1 MIMTEIKKD
10 ETIDVK
16 GKSCPMPVLKTKKAI
31 DGLEDG
37 KVLEVLATDKGSL
50 SDIPAWAGKTGN
62 KVLEV
67 VEEGDVIK
75 FYVQKGAGEAEE
87 TTDTKPAD
95 RKKKVSI
102 ILTKGTLD
110 MAYIPFIVGNTAA
123 AMGMEVSIFFTFYG
137 FSVINKKKYKKLKVA
152 PLANP
157 AMPMP
162 SPMDKIFSNA
172 MGAVPGMTA
181 IGTMMMKQMFKKGG
195 VPPIEE
201 MVNEAIDLGIKLLP
215 CQMTMDVMG
224 IKREDLI
231 DGTEEPVGAAAY
243 LADAIDSDINFLV

>member
-1 MIMTEIKKD
+1 MTEIKKD

-16 GKSCPMPVLKTKKAI
+16 GKSCPMPVLRTKKAL

-50 SDIPAWAGKTGN
+50 SDIPAWADKTGN

-67 VEEGDVIK
+67 KEEGGVIK
-75 FYVQKGAGEAEE
+75 FYVQKGAGEAA
-87 TTDTKPAD
+87 PAD
-95 RKKKVSI
+95 RKKKLSI
-102 ILTKGTLD
+102 IMTKGTLD

-137 FSVINKKKYKKLKVA
+137 FSVINKKKYKNLKVA

-181 IGTMMMKQMFKKGG
+181 IGTMMMEQMFKKGG

-201 MVNEAIDLGIKLLP
+201 MVKDAVDLGIKLLP

-231 DGTEEPVGAAAY
+231 DGTQEPVGAAAY

>member
-1 MIMTEIKKD
+1 MTEIKKD
-10 ETIDVK
+10 ETIDVR
-16 GKSCPMPVLKTKKAI
+16 GKSCPMPVLKTKKAL

-37 KVLEVLATDKGSL
+37 RVLEVLATDKGSK
-50 SDIPAWAGKTGN
+50 SDIPAWASKTGN

-67 VEEGDVIK
+67 VEEGGVIK
-75 FYVQKGAGEAEE
+75 FYVQKGTGEAEAVE
-87 TTDTKPAD
+87 EAKPTKG
-95 RKKKVSI
+95 KKKLSI
-102 ILTKGTLD
+102 IMSKGTLD

-137 FSVINKKKYKKLKVA
+137 FDVINKKKYKKLKVA

-181 IGTMMMKQMFKKGG
+181 IGTMMMKQMFNKGG

-201 MVNEAIDLGIKLLP
+201 MVKDAVDLGIKLLP

-224 IKREDLI
+224 IKKEDLI
-231 DGTEEPVGAAAY
+231 DGTHEPVGAAAY
-243 LADAIDSDINFLV
+243 LADAMDSDINFLV

>member
-1 MIMTEIKKD
+1 MTETKKD
-10 ETIDVK
+10 ETIDVR
-16 GKSCPMPVLKTKKAI
+16 GKSCPLPVLKTKKAL

-37 KVLEVLATDKGSL
+37 QVLEVLATDKGSK
-50 SDIPAWAGKTGN
+50 SDIPAWASKTGN

-67 VEEGDVIK
+67 IEEGGVIK
-75 FYVQKGAGEAEE
+75 FYVQKGTGEAEAKE
-87 TTDTKPAD
+87 ESTP
-95 RKKKVSI
+95 KKLSI
-102 ILTKGTLD
+102 IMSKGTLD

-137 FSVINKKKYKKLKVA
+137 FDVINRKKYKKLKVA

-201 MVNEAIDLGIKLLP
+201 MVKDAVDLGIKLLP

-224 IKREDLI
+224 IKKEDLI
-231 DGTEEPVGAAAY
+231 EGTEEPVGAAAY
-243 LADAIDSDINFLV
+243 LADAMDSDINFLV

>member
-1 MIMTEIKKD
+1 MTEIKKD
-10 ETIDVK
+10 ETIDVR

-37 KVLEVLATDKGSL
+37 QVVEVLATDKGSK
-50 SDIPAWAGKTGN
+50 SDIPAWASKTGN

-75 FYVQKGAGEAEE
+75 FYVQKGTGEAPSEE
-87 TTDTKPAD
+87 AGAPKI
-95 RKKKVSI
+95 RKKKLSI
-102 ILTKGTLD
+102 IMTKGTLD

-123 AMGMEVSIFFTFYG
+123 AMGMDVSIFFTFYG
-137 FSVINKKKYKKLKVA
+137 FSVINKKKYKNLKVA

-201 MVNEAIDLGIKLLP
+201 MVDDAVKLGIKLLP

>member
-1 MIMTEIKKD
+1 MTEIKKD
-10 ETIDVK
+10 DTLDVK
-16 GKSCPMPVLKTKKAI
+16 GKACPMPVLKTKKGLEA
-31 DGLEDG
+31 LEDG
-37 KVLEVLATDKGSL
+37 QVLEVLATDKGSK
-50 SDIPAWAGKTGN
+50 SDIPAWADKTGN

-67 VEEGDVIK
+67 IEEGEVIK
-75 FYVQKGAGEAEE
+75 FYVQKGTGAAEE
-87 TTDTKPAD
+87 ASPTK

-102 ILTKGTLD
+102 IMTKGTLD

-162 SPMDKIFSNA
+162 APMDKIFSNA

-201 MVNEAIDLGIKLLP
+201 MVDEAVKLGIKLLP

-243 LADAIDSDINFLV
+243 LADAMDSDINFLV